1 MSHFTS
7 LDTLHPFLVV
17 AEDGAGFD
25 VEPQEHGETDQTSIP
40 QRFGDRRGTIVV
52 YVLAGKALR
61 LHTRA

>member
-1 MSHFTS
+1 M
-7 LDTLHPFLVV
+7 V

-40 QRFGDRRGTIVV
+40 QRFGDRRGTIVL
-52 YVLAGKALR
+52 YVLSGKALC

>member
-1 MSHFTS
+1 M
-7 LDTLHPFLVV
+7 V

-25 VEPQEHGETDQTSIP
+25 VELQEHGETDQTSIP